1 MLCGGPCIALFS
13 ATELERL
20 VCGTPL
26 LDFAALQGA
35 AKYEGY
41 TPVDQAR
48 RASPVP
54 SSFPALRPAGP
65 ILNARMSGRGD
76 LRQNCPLHPR
86 SWVVRTVL
94 VL

>member
-26 LDFAALQGA
+26 LNFAALQGA

-41 TPVDQAR
+41 NPDDQAR
-48 RASPVP
+48 PRP
-54 SSFPALRPAGP
+54 SFPALRQART
-65 ILNARMSGRGD
+65 IQNARMSDRNF
-76 LRQNCPLHPR
+76 LRRNCPLRPG
-86 SWVVRTVL
+86 SWVVRPVL